1 MRVTTTRG
9 RAGYCTAARRV
20 GLGSKARCKG
30 KRRVA
35 AEGNRL
41 RVGSPPPALVSKGFA
56 WW

>member
-1 MRVTTTRG
+1 MTTTRG
-9 RAGYCTAARRV
+9 RAGCCTAARRV

-41 RVGSPPPALVSKGFA
+41 RVGSPPPALVPKGFA